1 MNLLLLPLTAALAAL
16 AASSSSQTHL
26 SVALPPKPNPFLLPS
41 STHATLSSLHKRLSA
56 PLSAVNTFDFHNVS
70 ADSYLLDVHCPTDNF
85 LPLRV
90 DVGPDGEVRAW
101 ETYRGNEW
109 GNKGEEVP
117 VRGEGAGTTT
127 TRSLAVK
134 AAGPKIFFMERTKF
148 SVLSILKNPMI
159 LMGLVTM
166 GIVFGMPYL
175 MENMDPEL
183 RAEFEERQ
191 KESPM
196 NAIMANAQGGQN
208 PLGNFDMAAYLAGS
222 GKKEGVKR

>member
-1 MNLLLLPLTAALAAL
+1 MELRLLLLTAALAAL
-16 AASSSSQTHL
+16 AAAQAPLTL
-26 SVALPPKPNPFLLPS
+26 SVSLPPKPNPFLLPP
-41 STHATLSSLHKRLSA
+41 STHATLSTLRKRLSA

-90 DVGPDGEVRAW
+90 DVGADGEVQAW

-117 VRGEGAGTTT
+117 VKSDGAS
-127 TRSLAVK
+127 RSVGVK
-134 AAGPKIFFMERTKF
+134 AAGPKVFFMERTKF

-175 MENMDPEL
+175 MDNMDPEL

>member
-1 MNLLLLPLTAALAAL
+1 MELRLLLLTAALAAL
-16 AASSSSQTHL
+16 TSALTL
-26 SVALPPKPNPFLLPS
+26 SVSLPPKPNPFLLPS

-56 PLSAVNTFDFHNVS
+56 PLSAVNTFDFHNLS
-70 ADSYLLDVHCPTDNF
+70 AEADSYLLDVHCPTDTF

-90 DVGPDGEVRAW
+90 DVGPDGEVKAW

-117 VRGEGAGTTT
+117 VRSEGA

-134 AAGPKIFFMERTKF
+134 AAGPKIFFMERAKF

>member
-1 MNLLLLPLTAALAAL
+1 MDLRILLSLAFAALSAAEL
-16 AASSSSQTHL
+16 TLTVS
-26 SVALPPKPNPFLLPS
+26 LPPKPNPFLLPP
-41 STHATLSSLHKRLSA
+41 STHATLSSLHKRLDA
-56 PLSAVNTFDFHNVS
+56 PLTAVNTFSFHNVS
-70 ADSYLLDVHCPTDNF
+70 ADSYLLDVHCATDF
-85 LPLRV
+85 FHPLRV
-90 DVGPDGEVRAW
+90 DVGDDGEVRAW

-109 GNKGEEVP
+109 GNKGEEVQ
-117 VRGEGAGTTT
+117 VRSEGASWRGIG
-127 TRSLAVK
+127 VK
-134 AAGPKIFFMERTKF
+134 AVGGKLFFMERPAF

-175 MENMDPEL
+175 IENMDPEL

-191 KESPM
+191 KENPM
-196 NAIMANAQGGQN
+196 NAIMANAQGGQS

>member
-1 MNLLLLPLTAALAAL
+1 MNLLLLLLTATLAA
-16 AASSSSQTHL
+16 AAQTHL
-26 SVALPPKPNPFLLPS
+26 TLSISLPPKPNPFLLPS

-70 ADSYLLDVHCPTDNF
+70 ADSYLLDVHCPTDTF

-90 DVGPDGEVRAW
+90 DVDVGADGEAKVQAW

-117 VRGEGAGTTT
+117 VRSEGA

-134 AAGPKIFFMERTKF
+134 AAGPKIFFVERTKF

-196 NAIMANAQGGQN
+196 NALMANAQGGQN